1 MARSKSFFGL
11 RRGSTKS
18 LTFSVLDGQQITKDR
33 VSEVKNPRSIQQM
46 KQRCMLKTAALGY
59 SAMKAIVDHSFEG
72 YTYGSQSMRRFMR
85 INTPLVMS
93 AAGAIN
99 QKFGYAAFGD
109 SSVNMGQFAI
119 SEGSLSPIPS
129 NAVTLAFGANTLSV
143 TYNGGGDSIS
153 ALASS
158 LGCNLG
164 DIATV
169 CALCQNSA
177 GDVKFVWLR
186 LILPASDGIVSA
198 DTVKFESD
206 IKFSVNYAGGLVAT
220 VTFDEVD
227 AIGENSAA
235 LYGIIRSQK
244 GSDKWFRSKAYL
256 DTKVGLVRYLDD
268 FNTALMTYPQGQPF
282 ILNGDNIGGE
292 EVAPL
297 PTYDVSVTND
307 TVAVIAGAGAYKEG
321 ATVNLSAT
329 NIPALK
335 SGKWSGVPTG
345 DGTTTTKVGA
355 YVSFVMPAAPVQIT
369 FSVEDVQHYSIA
381 DTNVLNTYH
390 ISITPYEGVAEG
402 EEVILACETE
412 EVMIPSGTGVWLVN
426 ANTDEKWKEVPSSL
440 FEGNRMA
447 TWSFQMPAFN
457 LKVKDI

>member
-46 KQRCMLKTAALGY
+46 KQRCMLKTTALGY

-85 INTPLVMS
+85 VNTPLVMA

-129 NAVTLAFGANTLSV
+129 NAVALAFGSNSLTV
-143 TYNGGGDSIS
+143 TYNGGSDSVS
-153 ALASS
+153 ALAAS

-177 GDVKFVWLR
+177 GNVKFVWLR
-186 LILPASDGIVSA
+186 LILPASDGVVSA
-198 DTVKFESD
+198 DSVKFESD

-220 VTFDEVD
+220 ISFDEVD
-227 AIGENSAA
+227 AIGVNAAA

-244 GSDKWFRSKAYL
+244 GSSMWFRSKAYL
-256 DTKVGLVRYLDD
+256 DTKVGMVRYLDD

-282 ILNGDNIGGE
+282 ILNGDNMGDE

-297 PTYDVSVTND
+297 PTYDVSVNND

-329 NIPALK
+329 SVPNLK
-335 SGKWSGVPTG
+335 IGKWTDVPDG
-345 DGTTTTKVGA
+345 DGSTTTKVGNSI
-355 YVSFVMPAAPVQIT
+355 SFVMPAAPVAIT
-369 FSVEDVQHYSIA
+369 FSVEEVQHYSIA
-381 DTNVLNTYH
+381 ETTVLDTYH
-390 ISITPYEGVAEG
+390 ITVNPTEDISEG
-402 EEVILACETE
+402 EDVIFACETDE
-412 EVMIPSGTGVWLVN
+412 MMIPSGTGVWLVKAEN
-426 ANTDEKWKEVPSSL
+426 DEKWKEIPGSL
-440 FEGNRMA
+440 FEGNRLA
-447 TWSFQMPAFN
+447 TWTIQMPAFN
-457 LKVKDI
+457 LKVKEF